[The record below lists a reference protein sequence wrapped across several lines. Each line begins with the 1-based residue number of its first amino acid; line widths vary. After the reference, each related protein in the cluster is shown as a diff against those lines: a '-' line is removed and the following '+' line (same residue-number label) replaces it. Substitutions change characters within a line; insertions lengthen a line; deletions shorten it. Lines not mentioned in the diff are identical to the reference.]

1 MKKRLTALLSICMIV
16 LTACGQAGGVP
27 QGTPDTTDQSITTST
42 PETDAEIDSAES
54 SEVVTETGEGS
65 ETTDD
70 TAKTGET
77 VIPYWTE
84 DSEVMKSIVSYVGAV
99 SNESSEIFVPEE
111 DRIAVFDFDGTLY
124 GELFPT
130 YFDETLLLHRVLHDD
145 TYQAD
150 PELLAYAEASEE
162 AYMKGLPQPDTDIS
176 TSASLSDSFKG
187 MTVDEYREYVRS
199 FMKEPVWGFEGMTY
213 GEGFYM
219 PMTALVQYLAEHGFK
234 VFISSGSERAMV
246 RELIEGTL
254 DEWIPS
260 ERIIGSTYSMAATGQ
275 GNEKAKSY
283 TYKMDDQVLLEGQV
297 VEKNQK
303 MAKVISIVNE
313 IGKPPVLVFGNSS
326 GDLAMAQY
334 AVQNGGR
341 GYMLLCDDLDR
352 DYGNLVTAEKFA
364 KDCEKIGLWTV
375 SMKNDFATIYK
386 EGANKVVPE
395 TWGESAAD
403 ESAGSEEVPADN
415 ESVNEE
421 MPAADDSVAEDT
433 ALAPAA

>member
-1 MKKRLTALLSICMIV
+1 MKKRLTALLSICIIV
-16 LTACGQAGGVP
+16 FTACGQAGGVP

-84 DSEVMKSIVSYVGAV
+84 DSEVMTSIVSYVGAV

-275 GNEKAKSY
+275 GDEKAKSY

-297 VEKNQK
+297 VDKNQK

-341 GYMLLCDDLDR
+341 GYMLLCDDTNR

-403 ESAGSEEVPADN
+403 ES
-415 ESVNEE
+415 
-421 MPAADDSVAEDT
+421 VAEDT

>member
-16 LTACGQAGGVP
+16 FTACGQAGGVP

-150 PELLAYAEASEE
+150 PEL
-162 AYMKGLPQPDTDIS
+162 PQPDTDIS

-275 GNEKAKSY
+275 GDEKAKSY

-297 VEKNQK
+297 VDKNQK

-341 GYMLLCDDLDR
+341 GYMLLCDDMER

-364 KDCEKIGLWTV
+364 KDCGQIGLETV

-386 EGANKVVPE
+386 EGVNKVVPE

-403 ESAGSEEVPADN
+403 ES
-415 ESVNEE
+415 
-421 MPAADDSVAEDT
+421 VAEDT

>member
-1 MKKRLTALLSICMIV
+1 
-16 LTACGQAGGVP
+16 
-27 QGTPDTTDQSITTST
+27 
-42 PETDAEIDSAES
+42 
-54 SEVVTETGEGS
+54 
-65 ETTDD
+65 
-70 TAKTGET
+70 
-77 VIPYWTE
+77 
-84 DSEVMKSIVSYVGAV
+84 
-99 SNESSEIFVPEE
+99 
-111 DRIAVFDFDGTLY
+111 
-124 GELFPT
+124 
-130 YFDETLLLHRVLHDD
+130 
-145 TYQAD
+145 
-150 PELLAYAEASEE
+150 
-162 AYMKGLPQPDTDIS
+162 
-176 TSASLSDSFKG
+176 
-187 MTVDEYREYVRS
+187 
-199 FMKEPVWGFEGMTY
+199 MTY

-219 PMTALVQYLAEHGFK
+219 PMISLVQYLAEHGFK

-275 GNEKAKSY
+275 GDEKAKSY

-297 VEKNQK
+297 VDKNQK

-341 GYMLLCDDLDR
+341 GYMLLCDDMER
-352 DYGNLVTAEKFA
+352 DYGNLVIAEKFA
-364 KDCEKIGLWTV
+364 KDCGQIGLETV

-386 EGANKVVPE
+386 EGVNKVVPE

-403 ESAGSEEVPADN
+403 ES
-415 ESVNEE
+415 
-421 MPAADDSVAEDT
+421 VAEDT

>member
-27 QGTPDTTDQSITTST
+27 QGTPSNTDQSVTASTS
-42 PETDAEIDSAES
+42 EAGEQAASAQS
-54 SEVVTETGEGS
+54 SEAATEPGEDS
-65 ETTDD
+65 EKND
-70 TAKTGET
+70 TAAKTDET

-99 SNESSEIFVPEE
+99 SNESSEIFVPEA
-111 DRIAVFDFDGTLY
+111 DRIAVFDFDGTLF

-150 PELLAYAEASEE
+150 PELLAYAKASEE

-187 MTVDEYREYVRS
+187 MTVDEYRDYIRS
-199 FMKEPVWGFEGMTY
+199 FMEEPVWGFEGMTY

-219 PMTALVQYLAEHGFK
+219 PMTSLVQYLAEHGFK

-275 GNEKAKSY
+275 GDEKAKSY

-297 VEKNQK
+297 VDKNQK

-341 GYMLLCDDLDR
+341 GYMLLCDDTER

-364 KDCEKIGLWTV
+364 KDCEEIGLETV

-386 EGANKVVPE
+386 EGANKVVPQA
-395 TWGESAAD
+395 WGESTAD
-403 ESAGSEEVPADN
+403 ESAASEEL
-415 ESVNEE
+415 
-421 MPAADDSVAEDT
+421 PAADESVAEDT
-433 ALAPAA
+433 TLAPAA

>member
-1 MKKRLTALLSICMIV
+1 MIV
-16 LTACGQAGGVP
+16 FTACGQAGSVP
-27 QGTPDTTDQSITTST
+27 QGAPNNTDQSVTASTS
-42 PETDAEIDSAES
+42 
-54 SEVVTETGEGS
+54 ETGEQAYSTESSKAVTESGEVL

-77 VIPYWTE
+77 LIPYWTE

-145 TYQAD
+145 TFKAD

-187 MTVDEYREYVRS
+187 MTVDEYRDYIRK
-199 FMKEPVWGFEGMTY
+199 FMEEPVWGFEGMTY

-219 PMTALVQYLAEHGFK
+219 PMISLVQYLAEHGFK
-234 VFISSGSERAMV
+234 VFISSGSERSMV

-275 GNEKAKSY
+275 GDEKAKSY

-297 VEKNQK
+297 VDKNQK

-341 GYMLLCDDLDR
+341 GYMLLCDDTER
-352 DYGNLVTAEKFA
+352 DYGNLVTAEQFA
-364 KDCEKIGLWTV
+364 KDCEKIGLETV

-395 TWGESAAD
+395 SWGESNAD
-403 ESAGSEEVPADN
+403 ESAASEE
-415 ESVNEE
+415 
-421 MPAADDSVAEDT
+421 
-433 ALAPAA
+433 APAA

>member
-1 MKKRLTALLSICMIV
+1 MKKRLTALLSICMIIF
-16 LTACGQAGGVP
+16 TACGQAGSVP
-27 QGTPDTTDQSITTST
+27 QGTPSNTDQNVAAST
-42 PETDAEIDSAES
+42 PEAGEQTASAQS
-54 SEVVTETGEGS
+54 SEAVTEPGDASEKTGAA
-65 ETTDD
+65 
-70 TAKTGET
+70 AKTDET

-84 DSEVMKSIVSYVGAV
+84 DSEVMKSIVSYIGAV

-145 TYQAD
+145 TFKAD
-150 PELLAYAEASEE
+150 PELLAYAKASEE

-187 MTVDEYREYVRS
+187 MTVDEYRDYIRS
-199 FMKEPVWGFEGMTY
+199 FMEEPVWGFDGMTY

-219 PMTALVQYLAEHGFK
+219 PMISLVQYLAEHGFK

-275 GNEKAKSY
+275 GDEKPKSY

-297 VEKNQK
+297 VDKNQK

-313 IGKPPVLVFGNSS
+313 IGKPPILVFGNSS

-364 KDCEKIGLWTV
+364 KDCEKSGLMTV
-375 SMKNDFATIYK
+375 SMKNDFTTIYK
-386 EGANKVVPE
+386 EGVTKVVPE
-395 TWGESAAD
+395 SWGETSAD
-403 ESAGSEEVPADN
+403 ESAVSANESTDNVPVSEEL
-415 ESVNEE
+415 
-421 MPAADDSVAEDT
+421 PAADESVAEDT

>member
-1 MKKRLTALLSICMIV
+1 MKKRLRALLSICMIIF
-16 LTACGQAGGVP
+16 TACGQAGGIP
-27 QGTPDTTDQSITTST
+27 KGTPDNTDQSVTAST
-42 PETDAEIDSAES
+42 IETNAKTDSAES
-54 SEVVTETGEGS
+54 SEAVTEPGEGY

-70 TAKTGET
+70 AGKIGET

-84 DSEVMKSIVSYVGAV
+84 DSEVMKSIASYVGAV

-145 TYQAD
+145 TYQADPELLAYAEASEEAYMKGLPQQAD

-275 GNEKAKSY
+275 GDEKAKSY

-297 VEKNQK
+297 VDKNQK

-341 GYMLLCDDLDR
+341 GYMLLCDDMER

-364 KDCEKIGLWTV
+364 KDCEQIGLETV

-386 EGANKVVPE
+386 EGVNKVVPE

-403 ESAGSEEVPADN
+403 ES
-415 ESVNEE
+415 
-421 MPAADDSVAEDT
+421 VAEDT